1 MIGYNSLI
9 ILKPNSFIIIVIIF
23 GLITQLEVMIVDAI
37 ILKKVNNEIKKTLI
51 DAIFRF
57 YRIQLFE
64 TELENI
70 KSIKID
76 FFQGEQ
82 INFFDLNNNFSDFN
96 KSLLLILFK
105 CHKRFKKNS

>member
-64 TELENI
+64 RRYLRYPRPTELNT
-70 KSIKID
+70 
-76 FFQGEQ
+76 
-82 INFFDLNNNFSDFN
+82 
-96 KSLLLILFK
+96 
-105 CHKRFKKNS
+105 KRT